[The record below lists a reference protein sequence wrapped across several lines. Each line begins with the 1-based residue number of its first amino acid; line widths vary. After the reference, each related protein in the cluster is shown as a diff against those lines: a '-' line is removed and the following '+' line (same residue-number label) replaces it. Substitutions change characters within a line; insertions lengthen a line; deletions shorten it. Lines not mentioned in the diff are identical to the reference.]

1 MANQRV
7 GTTLTSVKTSIISSS
22 DVGSEKLMLARR
34 WPYLRNEDIIIN
46 NTVESAYL
54 SVTHKYLVDGIRK
67 ARFAFKFVVR
77 SNELMKKSRQ
87 NSEYSMLLV

>member
-1 MANQRV
+1 MANQCV

-22 DVGSEKLMLARR
+22 GVGSEKLMLALR
-34 WPYLRNEDIIIN
+34 WPYLRNEDIIN